1 MCKSFLFKILS
12 IAFFIS
18 FFSNVVFAVNV
29 PTVSNNQS
37 VSPTQQKKVMQ
48 KTFGMIKPSGMS
60 HNAEIK
66 SIIASYGLKII
77 KSKKIVMTEKKL
89 NKLYFMHKDK
99 SFYSEL
105 KNSLLNKEVE
115 VMVLY
120 GNNAVKTYRNAIED
134 IRSKYAINKTENAV
148 HGADNWKRAHEEICI
163 FFDC

>member
-1 MCKSFLFKILS
+1 MCKSYLFKILS
-12 IAFFIS
+12 ITLFIS
-18 FFSNVVFAVNV
+18 LFSNIVFAVNV
-29 PTVSNNQS
+29 PSASNNQNAS
-37 VSPTQQKKVMQ
+37 KEQQKKVMQ
-48 KTFGMIKPSGMS
+48 KTFGMIKPSGMAHS
-60 HNAEIK
+60 AEIK

-89 NKLYFMHKDK
+89 NKLYFMHKNK
-99 SFYSEL
+99 PFYDEL

-120 GNNAVKTYRNAIED
+120 GNNAVRTYRNAVED

-148 HGADNWKRAHEEICI
+148 HGADGWQRAHEEICI